1 MTDTVWR
8 RGVADWVGGMKPKKS
23 EMWEAPFVVL
33 IVGSIAF
40 TVWFVAAK
48 GYLPQPFFYGS
59 QSMFTDWTASVYYSV
74 NPGAY
79 TSFYSVY
86 PPLSFDFLRVFSI
99 NSCYRYDDIFAS
111 RECDW
116 LSSVTLL
123 SFYLVTIPIVYVS
136 LLKVNARTAI
146 MRTVAICLGLPIV
159 YALERGN
166 LIGPCFVFFVLGE
179 GRFFKSARLKWV
191 ALATSINFKP
201 YLILALAGPLLRR
214 RWRWLEG
221 CAVAGLSVYL
231 VTYAMEGAGDPI
243 TVLTNIGLFATS
255 DPRGIFERSTYA
267 SSFIPLIDLL
277 KSTFPV
283 MYFVGSRPMELLDW
297 LLPLLINIG
306 RLGVV
311 ACFAGALVKPK
322 VVSTSRLSAL
332 GIAYVITTQDPGGYA
347 VLFLL
352 FLVFLERGD
361 RFFTVAALVCAY
373 LLSITLD
380 YIVVKFSHEIIN
392 SYLTNRVVGYDLGVT
407 VGMLTRPALILLLE
421 YFLVAASLMDF
432 HRAFAVGARPSRQFI
447 GATVDA

>member
-1 MTDTVWR
+1 MRLTK
-8 RGVADWVGGMKPKKS
+8 A
-23 EMWEAPFVVL
+23 ELFEFPFVVL
-33 IVGSIAF
+33 VVSGIVY
-40 TVWFVAAK
+40 TVWFLVAK

-59 QSMFTDWTASVYYSV
+59 QSLFTDWTASVYYAV

-79 TSFYSVY
+79 TAFYSVY
-86 PPLSFDFLRVFSI
+86 PPLSFDFLRLFSI
-99 NSCYRYDDIFAS
+99 HSCYRYDDIFAS

-116 LSSVTLL
+116 LSTVTLL
-123 SFYLVTIPIVYVS
+123 SFYAITFPIVYFSYRVTD
-136 LLKVNARTAI
+136 KRTAV

-166 LIGPCFVFFVLGE
+166 LIGPCFVAFALGE
-179 GRFFKSARLKWV
+179 GRLLKSARWKWV
-191 ALATSINFKP
+191 SLATAINFKP
-201 YLILALAGPLLRR
+201 YLILSLAGPLLRR

-221 CAVAGLSVYL
+221 CAVAGLAVYL
-231 VTYAMEGAGDPI
+231 VTYAFEGAGDPF

-283 MYFVGSRPMELLDW
+283 MFFVGSRPMEVLDW

-306 RLGVV
+306 RL
-311 ACFAGALVKPK
+311 LVIASFTGSLIKPK
-322 VVSTSRLSAL
+322 AIPTHRLAAL

-352 FLVFLERGD
+352 FLVFMERWKGL
-361 RFFTVAALVCAY
+361 FTITALVCAY
-373 LLSITLD
+373 SLSITAD
-380 YIVVKFSHEIIN
+380 YIVVKFTHEIIN

-407 VGMLTRPALILLLE
+407 VGMLARPSLILLLE
-421 YFLVAASLMDF
+421 YALAAASLTDL
-432 HRAFAVGARPSRQFI
+432 HRAFRARSVRPVEPI
-447 GATVDA
+447 AIPATSA